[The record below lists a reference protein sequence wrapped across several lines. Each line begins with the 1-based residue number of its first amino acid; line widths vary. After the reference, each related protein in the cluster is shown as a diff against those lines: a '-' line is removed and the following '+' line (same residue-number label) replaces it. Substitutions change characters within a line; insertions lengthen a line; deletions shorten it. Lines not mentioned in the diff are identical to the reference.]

1 MARRSTRLIC
11 FLAGVGLIFTHSAS
25 AADLTNRY
33 VVKGNGGAA
42 IPYDSLAKAAADIQT
57 AINYAYAGETVLVA
71 AATYDTGG
79 TNAGRYVTNRVYIS
93 KAVTVRGIDNNPAT
107 TVIKGAWDPNTN
119 GWLAVR
125 CVYMVAGSS
134 LIGFTLS
141 GGATISSNE
150 VDRNIIAQDACGG
163 GVCAWG
169 TTSATISNCIIT
181 GNTAWGDRAQSGK
194 YGAGVCDG
202 TYFNCTIAGNS
213 IFFGGNGAGAE
224 SAILSNCTIA
234 GNSAGGSGGGSQ
246 RGTLYGCLVSN
257 NTAGSGGGLY
267 GWNAAAPCRAFNCTI
282 ITNKATNAFGGG
294 AAGGSGQLSVTL
306 SNCTVALNSAVS
318 VGGGAD
324 LSILYNCFVISN
336 YSAIGGGGTAR
347 STLTNCIVA
356 YNINGG
362 SRYNT
367 KVRNTLYYGNNLS
380 AIYVRDGDIIESCTF
395 VGNNTGISL
404 DQAATVAVVNC
415 ISYSNTVNWTTNSVT
430 GAFLAFSNSC
440 TFPEYPGWDATNIT
454 NEPLFMAYGSGFGLS
469 HVPGNY
475 RLQAISPCINTG
487 TNQDWMTGALDLDN
501 LPRILRSTVDR
512 GAYEAAHVF
521 NYAPAFITN
530 TVMRGYLTNMTVYL
544 TNTSPDLQLYWASAI
559 TSAWASGPSSGAPIA
574 ISSSGTLTVTNNSLG
589 LSPITYVSR
598 MIVSALTN
606 YPSAMAGYAQTGVV
620 DMVLHVAEF
629 ARNPTQVT
637 ATVNQF
643 ACTNTLVSIWNNG
656 SGDIPYSVQ
665 TNVSWLAVE
674 PSSGVLTGSTAQA
687 LNVNFTNTSLPL
699 GVHYGTLTL
708 VPGISGVPFEIN
720 VELTVTTGPRMT
732 VNPLLLSGSVM
743 MGQNL
748 TNQYLKVSNVSTA
761 GNINC
766 RVNTDKS
773 WLTVSPSNSIVITPL
788 ATNTLTVSYQTS
800 GLMTNVAGQS
810 NYNAVITITATNTD
824 VIGSP
829 AEVAVTLTVNPK
841 ARLDKNTI
849 LITNIVTEGY
859 DAPSKT
865 FEVWNGSGYYAL
877 NYSLSDNVDWFVLTP
892 SSGTSS
898 GEHDT
903 VTAEFSTARL
913 SPGISNAVITI
924 VGRSFDGMHSDSSVN
939 STQHVDVRILVTPLA
954 SLATDAQ
961 GEYEFSARYGHS
973 AGSGSFRVWN
983 LSTGGGVLEY
993 LIATNT
999 EWLSV
1004 TPVSGTSGGEM
1015 QTVAFSCRSENLRPG
1030 KYSGLLTVSGID
1042 QSTGTEANNSPTN
1055 ISVELFITANSGF
1068 DFAGD
1073 GSGASDLVV
1082 YKETTGLW
1090 NIRNLL
1096 SGFTTNIIFGG
1107 SGYVPTPGDFDGDG
1121 ASDLGVYRYASGYW
1135 YIRKMADQELA
1146 IFGGSYWAG
1155 PKLAMSGG
1163 FTPVAG
1169 DYDGDGLTDP
1179 AMYNEKGG
1187 LWSGLFSGSG
1197 YAYISGI
1204 FGGPGYVAIPADY
1217 DADGLT
1223 DPAVYNETTAQW
1235 YVLYSSDGYRIN
1247 SGIFGG
1253 PGYTAAPADYDGDG
1267 KADGCVYMESTGLWI
1282 ILPSSTLSASGYVP
1296 VSGVFGGPG
1305 FVPVP
1310 ADYTGDG
1317 MADAAVY
1324 DEATGNWYI
1333 VAIDGSR
1340 VAWPVQHGGYGYL
1353 PVKP

>member
-1 MARRSTRLIC
+1 MMRTARSSFYFIAVMAG
-11 FLAGVGLIFTHSAS
+11 FGLGFAPPAS
-25 AADLTNRY
+25 ADLTNRY
-33 VVKGNGGAA
+33 VVKDNTGV
-42 IPYDSLAKAAADIQT
+42 IPYDTLAKAAGDIQT
-57 AINYAYAGETVLVA
+57 AINFAQIGETVLVA

-79 TNAGRYVTNRVYIS
+79 TLLFSVTNRVAIN
-93 KAVTVRGIDNNPAT
+93 KAVSVRSIGNDPAGT
-107 TVIKGAWDPNTN
+107 IIKGAWDPASTN
-119 GWLAVR
+119 GPAAIR
-125 CVYMVAGSS
+125 CVSMSPGAVMV
-134 LIGFTLS
+134 GFTLT
-141 GGATISSNE
+141 GGATATNGDYRSL
-150 VDRNIIAQDACGG
+150 CGG
-163 GVCAWG
+163 GVF
-169 TTSATISNCIIT
+169 TYSSTIISNC
-181 GNTAWGDRAQSGK
+181 
-194 YGAGVCDG
+194 V
-202 TYFNCTIAGNS
+202 
-213 IFFGGNGAGAE
+213 
-224 SAILSNCTIA
+224 IA
-234 GNSAGGSGGGSQ
+234 GNSACGDATNGALGGGGACNGNYFNCIFYNNTTPYRGGAADTAVLSNCTLYGNSAGNAAGSH

-257 NTAGSGGGLY
+257 NTANIANGYGGGGM
-267 GWNAAAPCRAFNCTI
+267 GWSAAVPCRMYDCTI
-282 ITNKATNAFGGG
+282 YSNTAWIGGG
-294 AAGGSGQLSVTL
+294 AADNTIL
-306 SNCTVALNSAVS
+306 SNCTVMFNKALNS
-318 VGGGAD
+318 GGGVRSSTLFNCRIISNTSPDSASGAGSCT
-324 LSILYNCFVISN
+324 LSNCVMIGNGSLYGTYYNCLIIGSQTLLYGNNSTVFRNCTIAGCRQIYTDPGATISLYNCISWSNLFADVNVMATNSCGIAGDFNN
-336 YSAIGGGGTAR
+336 YT
-347 STLTNCIVA
+347 
-356 YNINGG
+356 
-362 SRYNT
+362 
-367 KVRNTLYYGNNLS
+367 NTLFGNF
-380 AIYVRDGDIIESCTF
+380 T
-395 VGNNTGISL
+395 NN
-404 DQAATVAVVNC
+404 
-415 ISYSNTVNWTTNSVT
+415 
-430 GAFLAFSNSC
+430 
-440 TFPEYPGWDATNIT
+440 
-454 NEPLFMAYGSGFGLS
+454 PLFMLDGTGYGTNLI
-469 HVPGNY
+469 PGNY

-487 TNQDWMTGALDLDN
+487 TNQDWITDALDLDG

-521 NYAPAFITN
+521 NYAPTSITN
-530 TVMRGYLTNMTVYL
+530 TVMRSYTTNMTVYL

-606 YPSAMAGYAQTGVV
+606 YPAAMAGYAQTGTV

-629 ARNPTQVT
+629 SRNPTQVT

-656 SGDIPYSVQ
+656 SGDIPYTVQ

-800 GLMTNVAGQS
+800 GLTTNVAGQS

-939 STQHVDVRILVTPLA
+939 STQTVAVTIWITPLA

-961 GEYEFSARYGHS
+961 GAYEFSAKYGHS

-1090 NIRNLL
+1090 EIRNLL

-1179 AMYNEKGG
+1179 VMYNEKGG
-1187 LWSGLFSGSG
+1187 LWSGLFSASG

-1217 DADGLT
+1217 DGDGLM

-1235 YVLYSSDGYRIN
+1235 YVLYSSDGYFLN
-1247 SGIFGG
+1247 SGVFGG
-1253 PGYTAAPADYDGDG
+1253 AGYTAAPADYDGDG
-1267 KADGCVYMESTGLWI
+1267 KADGCVYRESTGLWI
-1282 ILPSSTLSASGYVP
+1282 ILPSSSLSPSGYVP

-1340 VAWPVQHGGYGYL
+1340 VAWPVQHGGYGYT
-1353 PVKP
+1353 PVRP

>member
-1 MARRSTRLIC
+1 ML
-11 FLAGVGLIFTHSAS
+11 
-25 AADLTNRY
+25 
-33 VVKGNGGAA
+33 
-42 IPYDSLAKAAADIQT
+42 DSIG
-57 AINYAYAGETVLVA
+57 Y
-71 AATYDTGG
+71 G
-79 TNAGRYVTNRVYIS
+79 TN
-93 KAVTVRGIDNNPAT
+93 
-107 TVIKGAWDPNTN
+107 
-119 GWLAVR
+119 L
-125 CVYMVAGSS
+125 
-134 LIGFTLS
+134 
-141 GGATISSNE
+141 TI
-150 VDRNIIAQDACGG
+150 
-163 GVCAWG
+163 
-169 TTSATISNCIIT
+169 
-181 GNTAWGDRAQSGK
+181 
-194 YGAGVCDG
+194 
-202 TYFNCTIAGNS
+202 
-213 IFFGGNGAGAE
+213 
-224 SAILSNCTIA
+224 
-234 GNSAGGSGGGSQ
+234 
-246 RGTLYGCLVSN
+246 
-257 NTAGSGGGLY
+257 
-267 GWNAAAPCRAFNCTI
+267 
-282 ITNKATNAFGGG
+282 
-294 AAGGSGQLSVTL
+294 
-306 SNCTVALNSAVS
+306 
-318 VGGGAD
+318 
-324 LSILYNCFVISN
+324 
-336 YSAIGGGGTAR
+336 
-347 STLTNCIVA
+347 
-356 YNINGG
+356 
-362 SRYNT
+362 
-367 KVRNTLYYGNNLS
+367 
-380 AIYVRDGDIIESCTF
+380 
-395 VGNNTGISL
+395 
-404 DQAATVAVVNC
+404 
-415 ISYSNTVNWTTNSVT
+415 
-430 GAFLAFSNSC
+430 
-440 TFPEYPGWDATNIT
+440 
-454 NEPLFMAYGSGFGLS
+454 
-469 HVPGNY
+469 GNY
-475 RLQAISPCINTG
+475 RLQAISPCVNTG
-487 TNQDWMTGALDLDN
+487 TNQDWMTGALDLDG
-501 LPRILRSTVDR
+501 LPRILREYVDM

-544 TNTSPDLQLYWASAI
+544 TNTSPDLQLYWGSTI
-559 TSAWASGPSSGAPIA
+559 TSVWATGPSSGAPIA

-589 LSPITYVSR
+589 LSPATHVSR

-606 YPSAMAGYAQTGVV
+606 YPTAMAGYNQTGTV
-620 DMVLHVAEF
+620 DMVMHVAEF

-643 ACTNTLVSIWNNG
+643 ACTNISVSIWNNG
-656 SGDIPYSVQ
+656 SGDIPYTVQ

-788 ATNTLTVSYQTS
+788 ATNTLTVSYQTL
-800 GLMTNVAGQS
+800 GLTTNVAGQS

-1187 LWSGLFSGSG
+1187 LWSGLFSASG

-1340 VAWPVQHGGYGYL
+1340 VAWPVQHGGYGYT